1 MKKLF
6 RETRP
11 ELVVG
16 LYEAVKGEGIPKSF
30 PLNNDLEE
38 FSELGSWKSESDE
51 SYDVEIKSWSDRA
64 RYI

>member
-16 LYEAVKGEGIPKSF
+16 LYEAVKGEGIPKSSS
-30 PLNNDLEE
+30 LNNDLEE
-38 FSELGSWKSESDE
+38 FSELGSWKS
-51 SYDVEIKSWSDRA
+51 
-64 RYI
+64 